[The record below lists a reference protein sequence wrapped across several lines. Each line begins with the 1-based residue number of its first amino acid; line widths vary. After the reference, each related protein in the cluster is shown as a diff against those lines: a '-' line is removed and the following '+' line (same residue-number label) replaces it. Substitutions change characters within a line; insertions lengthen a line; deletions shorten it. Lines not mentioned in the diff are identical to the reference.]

1 MNIKLKKAR
10 EKTGLTQVQV
20 ADKAKISVR
29 AYQTYESGK
38 RIPNATTA
46 IIIAQTVNS
55 TVEELF
61 STQTVTQKQRASQA
75 TRCSGETGDETKGG
89 EVYGQSK

>member
-20 ADKAKISVR
+20 AQKAKISVR
-29 AYQTYESGK
+29 AYQQYEAGK
-38 RIPNATTA
+38 RVPNAVTA
-46 IIIAQTVNS
+46 ILIAKTVNS

-75 TRCSGETGDETKGG
+75 TRCSGEKDK
-89 EVYGQSK
+89 SIKDK